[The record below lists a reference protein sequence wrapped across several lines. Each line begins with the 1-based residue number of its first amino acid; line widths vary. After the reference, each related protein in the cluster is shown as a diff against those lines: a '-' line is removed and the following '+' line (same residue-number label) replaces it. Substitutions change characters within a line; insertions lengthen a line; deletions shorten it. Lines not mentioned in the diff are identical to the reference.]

1 MSVSIPLSILLSFQL
16 LKEKRGWE
24 SERLADFNSFALA
37 FPFVEISNLLSSQL
51 DEKLSVDKAELEM
64 NG

>member
-16 LKEKRGWE
+16 LKEKRGRE